1 MPNVELTEF
10 TELDPDELHLV
21 KRGANGFPALLAKSV
36 AEEIEAAKSD
46 SPEADAQEELM
57 TTETQKSSSDEADDQ
72 LEDMTD
78 EVAKSLCFVPDCEV
92 CAPKLAKAKLKAKQR
107 RALPKSAF
115 AIPSKAPKSGS
126 YPINDESHAR
136 NALSRAAGKPE
147 EAQVRAAVRRKFP
160 NIGAKKS
167 PGVPDFATAT
177 PREAG
182 FTRDT
187 GVSGRRIADMTAGPV
202 HLYDDPSFH
211 GAGETPYILPNEAKI
226 DPRNPVRDDTGRVD
240 VPNAINRAHQ
250 GTELTKA
257 EEYGITLLLA
267 AMQREQLRKQA
278 GDVVIVENAT
288 APGTPDWDDLD
299 STAQLDSA
307 LSMVA
312 RLAFDGLGKADEEM
326 AEKADLRSARQ
337 RLTDVFGEINNPTE
351 AIGTASKEDLLVTT
365 LTPDELATSI
375 VTVVE
380 KKFDEREKQA
390 KKEAKKAAKKQAKKA
405 AKEEAKKVSNNK
417 GDVTLGDM
425 QSGVNGRA
433 DANDVGT
440 VGNGR
445 VDTNGV
451 TAKETKEKRESLKK
465 QVKELS
471 EKLAKV
477 AAQPR
482 SGGPILDGQA
492 RGTQVSADGQSGML
506 VKGSDGH
513 EYSIPDIDTLR
524 KQLEEELGKKGPEAA
539 QRASQL
545 GYELT
550 RAQLLAGHAR
560 GEI

>member
-337 RLTDVFGEINNPTE
+337 RLTDVFGEPINNT
-351 AIGTASKEDLLVTT
+351 GDTGSQKETITVETT
-365 LTPDELATSI
+365 PAELASSI
-375 VTVVE
+375 VTAVE
-380 KKFDEREKQA
+380 KTFDERAKEA
-390 KKEAKKAAKKQAKKA
+390 KKAAKKAAKKQAKKA

-433 DANDVGT
+433 DADDVGT

-451 TAKETKEKRESLKK
+451 TAKETKDKRESLKK

-492 RGTQVSADGQSGML
+492 RGTQVSADGQSGMVL
-506 VKGSDGH
+506 KGSDGH

-524 KQLEEELGKKGPEAA
+524 KQLEEELGKRGPEAA